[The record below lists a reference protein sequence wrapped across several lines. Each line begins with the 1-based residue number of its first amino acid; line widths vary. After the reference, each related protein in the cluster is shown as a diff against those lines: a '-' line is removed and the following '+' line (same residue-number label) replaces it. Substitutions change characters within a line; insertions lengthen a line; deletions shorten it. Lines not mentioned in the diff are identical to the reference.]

1 MKSDRAPNNTAVLDV
16 VQDEVQVGL
25 CKAPN
30 YTAVQDVVQVYRVE
44 HQTIQQHKR

>member
-1 MKSDRAPNNTAVLDV
+1 MKSGRAPDNTAVLDV